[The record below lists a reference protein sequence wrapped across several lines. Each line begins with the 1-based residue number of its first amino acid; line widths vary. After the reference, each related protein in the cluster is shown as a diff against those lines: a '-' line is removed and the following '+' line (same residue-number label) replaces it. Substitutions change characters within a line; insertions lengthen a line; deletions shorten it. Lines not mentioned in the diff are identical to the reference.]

1 MAGRFSP
8 IPDPAPTEVGSWQF
22 SMLMA
27 MKENVELLTGFR
39 GENDGASQAILKSNV
54 TVQPVQQ
61 TPVFVQSQG
70 FGTPSPNGTLVPT
83 LDDYA
88 LLVSDVRRLAESVRT
103 LQETLNLLITQLRS

>member
-8 IPDPAPTEVGSWQF
+8 IPDPAPSEVGSWQF
-22 SMLMA
+22 GMLMA

-39 GENDGASQAILKSNV
+39 GENDGASQAILKSSV

-61 TPVFVQSQG
+61 TQTFIQAQG

-88 LLVSDVRRLAESVRT
+88 LLLADVRRLAQNVAT